1 MNKKIALSAIAMF
14 AVTLGLGVLSP
25 AMATQPDNDGNHKIL
40 LCHAAAESNV
50 FNATGDDM
58 WHNSTS
64 GAVVIDVDKA
74 GKLNGH
80 FIKGT
85 DDSRHFNGTDGDW
98 IINATALLAD
108 LNGEDDCVPEPVP
121 SMGF

>member
-1 MNKKIALSAIAMF
+1 MNKKIALSAIALF
-14 AVTLGLGVLSP
+14 AVTLGLGVLNP
-25 AMATQPDNDGNHKIL
+25 AMATKPDNDGNHKTL

-64 GAVVIDVDKA
+64 GAVVIDVDNA

-80 FIKGT
+80 FIKNT
-85 DDSRHFNGTDGDW
+85 DISRHFNGTDGDW
-98 IINATALLAD
+98 IINATALPAD
-108 LNGEDDCVPEPVP
+108 LNGEDDCGPEPIL
-121 SMGF
+121 SIGF